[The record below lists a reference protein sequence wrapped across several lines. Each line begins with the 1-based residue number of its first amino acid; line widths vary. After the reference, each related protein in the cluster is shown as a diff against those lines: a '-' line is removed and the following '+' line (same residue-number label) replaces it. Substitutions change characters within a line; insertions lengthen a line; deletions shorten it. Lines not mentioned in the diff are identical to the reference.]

1 MNCCDTYG
9 RRKRPK
15 KGDFS
20 EYSYS
25 LANFA
30 TLARARLPH
39 YAAAICV
46 LTSGS
51 IYAATRSVGIDVSSF
66 QGTVNWSAVKSD
78 GIDFAWAKAT
88 EGSASYVNYTDA
100 YLNANMAGANSAGVL
115 IGAYHF
121 AHPINDSGAAG
132 AQAKAVTLRK
142 PKLLHGNI
150 LHGLH

>member
-9 RRKRPK
+9 KRKRRKA
-15 KGDFS
+15 S
-20 EYSYS
+20 ELNGYSNS

-66 QGTVNWSAVKSD
+66 QGTVNWSEVKSD

-100 YLNANMAGANSAGVL
+100 
-115 IGAYHF
+115 
-121 AHPINDSGAAG
+121 
-132 AQAKAVTLRK
+132 
-142 PKLLHGNI
+142 
-150 LHGLH
+150 